1 MLNQNVYDEI
11 VAKFEKLFGA
21 KPAAVAYA
29 PGRIEVLGNHTDYNE
44 GFVFSAAIDKGTFF
58 AVSPADDDTV
68 TLVARDIGADGDTFT
83 CRLADVKKVESGA
96 TWANYPLGTFNWL
109 FDGEPAKAGK
119 GGKAVFGGNSPL
131 GAGLSSSAALEM
143 STVLALA
150 KIYGIEKDKTT
161 LAKIGQKA
169 EHTFAGCP
177 CGLLDQAS
185 SLYGKE
191 GALVKSDFRSCEFEN
206 VPMGDAVA
214 FMMVKSNAKHALVD
228 GAYASRRQACE
239 DAAKY
244 FAGVLKHPVTHLRDV
259 SCAEWVLYRGGL
271 PETTAKRA
279 IHPIGEDERV
289 LKGAELLEKGDV
301 AGFGSLMF
309 DSHESS
315 RNWFENSCEELDT
328 IVDAAKA
335 IPEVLGARLSG
346 GGFGGSCCLLVRP
359 EAADKIAAQITQAYK
374 TAYGDEPTCAV
385 IKPSAGAHLVNE

>member
-1 MLNQNVYDEI
+1 MLNQEVYDSV
-11 VAKFEKLFGA
+11 VAKFEERFGA

-58 AVSPADDDTV
+58 AVSPAEDDSV
-68 TLVARDIGADGDTFT
+68 TLVALDIKGGDEYKGT
-83 CRLADVKKVESGA
+83 LAGVKKGESGS

-119 GGKAVFGGNSPL
+119 GFKAVFGGNIPL

-150 KIYGIEKDKTT
+150 KIYGIEKDKVA

-185 SLYGKE
+185 SLFGKA
-191 GALVKSDFRSCEFEN
+191 GGLVKSDFRSCTFEN
-206 VPMGDAVA
+206 VSMGDGVA

-259 SCAEWVLYRGGL
+259 SCAEWILYRGGL
-271 PETTAKRA
+271 SETAAKRA

-289 LKGAELLEKGDV
+289 LLGAQLLEKGDV
-301 AGFGSLMF
+301 AGFGALMF

-346 GGFGGSCCLLVRP
+346 GGFGGSCCLLVKP

-385 IKPSAGAHLVNE
+385 INPSEGAHLV